1 MTTRRR
7 FLALLAAPWAQAQG
21 LPAGSDR
28 IVAYRVD
35 AVIVLFSAPIF
46 TRSGVGEG
54 VLYFRKEDS
63 GAGRQLRLA
72 FAAGS
77 RPERARGL
85 NRFGYFSESIRMA
98 ENAGAEAQYFG
109 FMTRSD
115 EKNIKE
121 AERALHTGT
130 GGVPVVTICGEA
142 RDGRHLSRLTNL
154 ELEAGAGWSV
164 WPRCLAAAARSLNT
178 DAPDP
183 SRSSGSSGVTTFLHT
198 LSLLLEQTGS
208 RGETPFLYGRNPR
221 RLVWQRS
228 PDSRAGHE
236 FAARHLVEPGTTVM
250 RFEADIIDESTRGRS
265 RFTLWHDPAA
275 RPSLPLR
282 IELQPRSFLR
292 LRLEA
297 VEADTPALRATMMNS
312 FDAWLGPASAV
323 LQAGL

>member
-7 FLALLAAPWAQAQG
+7 FLALLAAPWAPAPG
-21 LPAGSDR
+21 LPAASDR

-46 TRSGVGEG
+46 TRAGVGEG
-54 VLYFRKEDS
+54 VLYFREEEFLS
-63 GAGRQLRLA
+63 ERQLRLA

-85 NRFGYFSESIRMA
+85 NRFGYFSESVRA
-98 ENAGAEAQYFG
+98 ASGAAAEAQYFG

-121 AERALHTGT
+121 AERALHAG
-130 GGVPVVTICGEA
+130 GSGVPVVTICGEA
-142 RDGRHLSRLTNL
+142 RGGRHRSRLTNL

-164 WPRCLAAAARSLNT
+164 WPRCLSAAVKALDSHAREDSPQPRTSSAA
-178 DAPDP
+178 
-183 SRSSGSSGVTTFLHT
+183 TFLHT
-198 LSLLLEQTGS
+198 LNRLLESTDA
-208 RGETPFLYGRNPR
+208 RGETPFVYGRNPR
-221 RLVWQRS
+221 RLEWHRS
-228 PDSRAGHE
+228 PDRKASQE
-236 FAARHLVEPGTTVM
+236 FAASRLVEPGTTVM
-250 RFEADIIDESTRGRS
+250 RFEAEIIDESTRGRS

-297 VEADTPALRATMMNS
+297 VEADGPALRATMVNS
-312 FDAWLGPASAV
+312 FDAWLGPASEV